1 MRIYEQMIVTAN
13 MLVKVKA
20 YADKHWP
27 GDNQEN
33 RIAQQSYLDG
43 YQAAYNMNAQELLE
57 YGRMVQQDGKWI
69 KWHQLIL
76 AVLAGMF
83 LRGWI

>member
-1 MRIYEQMIVTAN
+1 MIVTAN

-43 YQAAYNMNAQELLE
+43 YQAAYNINAQELLE
-57 YGRMVQQDGKWI
+57 YGRMLQQDGKWI
-69 KWHQLIL
+69 KLHQLIL
-76 AVLAGMF
+76 AVLLGML

>member
-1 MRIYEQMIVTAN
+1 MIVTNN
-13 MLVKVKA
+13 MIVRVKT

-43 YQAAYNMNAQELLE
+43 FQAAHNISCQEWLD
-57 YGRMVQQDGKWI
+57 YARMIQQDGKWI
-69 KWHQLIL
+69 KWHQIIL
-76 AVLAGMF
+76 AVLVGMF
-83 LRGWI
+83 LRGLA

>member
-1 MRIYEQMIVTAN
+1 MVVTAN
-13 MLVKVKA
+13 MIARVKA

-43 YQAAYNMNAQELLE
+43 YQAAYNTSCQEWLE
-57 YGRMVQQDGKWI
+57 YARMIQQDGKWI
-69 KWHQLIL
+69 KWHQIGLALLVGALI
-76 AVLAGMF
+76 
-83 LRGWI
+83 RGWM

>member
-1 MRIYEQMIVTAN
+1 MIVTAN
-13 MLVKVKA
+13 MLVRVKA

-43 YQAAYNMNAQELLE
+43 YQTAYNINCKELLDCA
-57 YGRMVQQDGKWI
+57 RMIQQDGKWI
-69 KWHQLIL
+69 KLHQLVL
-76 AVLAGMF
+76 AVVAGMII
-83 LRGWI
+83 RGLV

>member
-1 MRIYEQMIVTAN
+1 MILRGYILAQTV
-13 MLVKVKA
+13 A
-20 YADKHWP
+20 YAAKHYP
-27 GDNQEN
+27 DDRSQEN

-43 YQAAYNMNAQELLE
+43 YQAAYDINAKEWLE
-57 YGRMVQQDGKWI
+57 YGRMLQQDGKWI

>member
-1 MRIYEQMIVTAN
+1 MIVTGN
-13 MLVKVKA
+13 MLARIKA

-43 YQAAYNMNAQELLE
+43 FQAAYNISCQEWLD
-57 YGRMVQQDGKWI
+57 YARMLQQDGRWI

-76 AVLAGMF
+76 AVLLGMF
-83 LRGWI
+83 LRGLV

>member
-1 MRIYEQMIVTAN
+1 MIVTAN
-13 MLVKVKA
+13 MLVRVKA

-43 YQAAYNMNAQELLE
+43 YQTAYNINCRELLE
-57 YGRMVQQDGKWI
+57 YARINGKWI
-69 KWHQLIL
+69 KLHQLVL
-76 AVLAGMF
+76 AVIAGMF
-83 LRGWI
+83 IRGLM

>member
-1 MRIYEQMIVTAN
+1 MVVTAN
-13 MLVKVKA
+13 MITRVKA

-43 YQAAYNMNAQELLE
+43 YQAGYNTSCQEWLE
-57 YGRMVQQDGKWI
+57 YARMIQQDRKWI
-69 KWHQLIL
+69 KWHQIGL
-76 AVLAGMF
+76 ALLAGA
-83 LRGWI
+83 LIRGWM